1 MRPISL
7 VLVSLVALPLAA
19 QANAVP
25 GTDIAIYE
33 VGSPTVYGRTGPAY
47 PNGTAGVVIGHSMCN
62 NGSVAL
68 PWVGTSGSTMI
79 ETYPKIAF
87 LLARESGGRMV
98 QISGKSHMKHS
109 RVAYNF
115 SGTNPCG
122 PCQSGPSNHFRI
134 GCYDVYSF
142 GFNGNRSN
150 LGPTTEIDPWLG
162 TWNPVGSYFDV
173 GDPGQAGY
181 PAAADGIQSLSTS
194 GWDAVKNRMEVPEQ
208 DLIVP
213 GTFYGQNHLMI
224 LGEPVANRDNN
235 LVSRPLTF
243 GWNGSNWS
251 VSLQGTSVQGSV
263 LERWTGA
270 TTAKAGNGSD
280 DGRFLV
286 AVKVTGPVNGMWHYE
301 YAVHNLDNH
310 RGGAALRIPICATAR
325 VENVGFHDID
335 ANALNDWTPV
345 RVGNALEFQAGAGNP
360 LDWNTF
366 YNVWFDS
373 DAAPVSGAVEVDSA
387 RPGPGALTIAVPAQV
402 PGLLGVEYLGAGCGS
417 PAPTVRANGLPSSPN
432 AAFALEFEVAPSALV
447 VAAFGFGGANLPLGS
462 GCTQYLD
469 GGQIAVIEV
478 LGADANGRA
487 VRDIPLA
494 AGMAPVDWFCQGF
507 EIVDGGPVLG
517 FLTPSNGLRIRV
529 AGTGCP

>member
-1 MRPISL
+1 MRTLSL
-7 VLVSLVALPLAA
+7 ALLPLLVLPLAA

-33 VGSPTVYGRTGPAY
+33 VGGPSVYGRIGPAY

-62 NGSVAL
+62 NGTVNL
-68 PWVGTSGSTMI
+68 PWFGSSGGVMV

-87 LLARESGGRMV
+87 LLARESDGRMV
-98 QISGKSHMKHS
+98 QISGKSYLKHS
-109 RVAYNF
+109 RTAFNF
-115 SGTNPCG
+115 SGNNPCG
-122 PCQSGPSNHFRI
+122 PCQSGPSQTFRI
-134 GCYDVYSF
+134 GCYDVYSS

-162 TWNPVGSYFDV
+162 SWNPQGSYFDI
-173 GDPGQAGY
+173 GDPGQFGY
-181 PAAADGIQSLSTS
+181 PAPADSTQSLSVS
-194 GWDAVKNRMEVPEQ
+194 GWDAVKNRMEVQEQ

-243 GWNGSNWS
+243 GWNGTVWS

-263 LERWTGA
+263 LERWSGA

-286 AVKVTGPVNGMWHYE
+286 AVKVTGPVDGMWHYE

-310 RGGAALRIPICATAR
+310 RGGAALRIPVCATAR
-325 VENVGFHDID
+325 VENLGFHDID
-335 ANALNDWTPV
+335 SNALNDWTPV
-345 RVGNALEFQAGAGNP
+345 RVGDSLEFQATAGNP

-373 DAAPVSGAVEVDSA
+373 DAAPVTGTVEIDGA
-387 RPGPGALTIAVPAQV
+387 RPGAGALTIGVPSQV
-402 PGLLGVEYLGAGCGS
+402 PGQLGVEYLGAGCGS
-417 PAPTVRANGLPSSPN
+417 PAPTVRAN
-432 AAFALEFEVAPSALV
+432 AAFALDFQVASSGLV
-447 VAAFGFGGANLPLGS
+447 VAAFGFGGANVPLGG
-462 GCTQYLD
+462 GCTQWLD
-469 GGQIAVIEV
+469 GNQ
-478 LGADANGRA
+478 LGVVELLVADPDGSA
-487 VRDIPLA
+487 VRNIPLA
-494 AGMAPVDWFCQGF
+494 AGMSPVDWYCQGF
-507 EIVDGGPVLG
+507 EVVTGGPVLG
-517 FLTPSNGLRIRV
+517 FLAPTNGLRIRV